1 MRPSDPLW
9 PLARRRRQRRL
20 DLVHAKLDTACAEA
34 IAIYRE
40 PIMADRLTEKLNH
53 VDEVFKRIHAKVEAR
68 ADGIIGRE
76 GAMMEKIEKA
86 FAPREAILDQRSAD
100 LDKLEA
106 ALTQMANSDPL
117 SGSGN
122 G

>member
-1 MRPSDPLW
+1 MKPSDPGW
-9 PLARRRRQRRL
+9 PLHRRRRQRRL

-40 PIMADRLTEKLNH
+40 PIMGDRLTEKLDH
-53 VDEVFKRIHAKVEAR
+53 ADEVFKRIHAKVEAR
-68 ADGIIGRE
+68 ADGIIARE
-76 GAMMEKIEKA
+76 SVLLEKLEKA
-86 FAPREAILDQRSAD
+86 FAPRETILDQRAAD

-106 ALTQMANSDPL
+106 SLTKMTNDPL
-117 SGSGN
+117 PGSGN